1 MKHTTRI
8 RRIVLRTL
16 ATAAVAGGAA
26 ASAAAQDASTNY
38 RPATADP
45 FVKSAPVVRAK
56 KVVEKKKPVPAAT
69 VVAPPSIKARIEAFK
84 EQRVRAMTAQQTAPK
99 PTVALLLGEVQITG
113 IFRTPRG
120 YAAMV
125 EATPIKLSYVVYPGE
140 KFYDGQLV
148 AIEEGRLVF
157 RREQVWT
164 NGRRDVNV
172 EMKPLRKF
180 APADQLAAAADKL
193 KDTDKGAKKTAA
205 VAAADAEA
213 KPKAEQPD
221 AEKPEKPDSE
231 KDN

>member
-8 RRIVLRTL
+8 RRIALRTL

-38 RPATADP
+38 RPASADP
-45 FVKSAPVVRAK
+45 FVKSAPVVRAAK
-56 KVVEKKKPVPAAT
+56 KAVEKKKPAPAAT

-84 EQRVRAMTAQQTAPK
+84 EQRVRAMTAQQAAPK

-164 NGRRDVNV
+164 NGRREVNV
-172 EMKPLRKF
+172 EMKPLRRF
-180 APADQLAAAADKL
+180 APGDQLAAAADKL
-193 KDTDKGAKKTAA
+193 KDTDKGAKKAA
-205 VAAADAEA
+205 TTDAAAEA
-213 KPKAEQPD
+213 KPG
-221 AEKPEKPDSE
+221 AEKSEKPDSE

>member
-1 MKHTTRI
+1 MNYTKRI
-8 RRIVLRTL
+8 RGIILRTL

-26 ASAAAQDASTNY
+26 AGAAAQDASTNY
-38 RPATADP
+38 RPASADP
-45 FVKSAPVVRAK
+45 FIKSAPVVRSK
-56 KVVEKKKPVPAAT
+56 KMVEKKKPAAAPT

-125 EATPIKLSYVVYPGE
+125 EAMPIKLSYVVYPGE

-157 RREQVWT
+157 RHEQVWT
-164 NGRRDVNV
+164 NGRREVNV

-193 KDTDKGAKKTAA
+193 KDTDK
-205 VAAADAEA
+205 A
-213 KPKAEQPD
+213 KPKNTEAAD
-221 AEKPEKPDSE
+221 DVKSKSEKPGSEKPDSEKPDSE

>member
-1 MKHTTRI
+1 MKYTKRI
-8 RRIVLRTL
+8 RGIILRSL
-16 ATAAVAGGAA
+16 ATSAIVAGAA
-26 ASAAAQDASTNY
+26 AGAVGQDASTNY

-45 FVKSAPVVRAK
+45 FIKSAPIVRSK
-56 KVVEKKKPVPAAT
+56 KIVEKKKPAAAPT

-125 EATPIKLSYVVYPGE
+125 EAMPIKLSYVVYPGE

-164 NGRRDVNV
+164 NGRREVNV
-172 EMKPLRKF
+172 EMKPLRRF

-193 KDTDKGAKKTAA
+193 KDTDKAKPNNTE
-205 VAAADAEA
+205 AAADV
-213 KPKAEQPD
+213 KSKS
-221 AEKPEKPDSE
+221 EKPGSEKPDSE